1 MAGLFDLSKRRA
13 EEQAAWQELEALLD
27 ELDRGG
33 ERRLSLDELDRL
45 GQLYR
50 RAAAR
55 LAEAR
60 RQGFDKARRRYLDD
74 LVRRAHFRIYQPP
87 KRGLSPL
94 IGLVMGG
101 FAVTF
106 RQTLRL
112 QGVAFAL
119 FLLGALMAYA
129 GTQAHVELAYPLM
142 SLMFPAEVVQGLIES
157 ESIRREYI
165 TTGRVYGLTGL
176 SAFAL
181 ALVANNTRVGLASF
195 GLGIFGGVPTILI
208 MVVNGAL
215 LGSMAGLYDR
225 HGFDIQFWAWLL
237 PHGIPEV
244 LALTIC
250 AAGGLLLGRALIE
263 PGPRPRREAL
273 VAAGRRA
280 AVLLGL
286 AILLLVYAGVI
297 EGYFRQLSIG
307 NGPRFALALFNL
319 VILAAYLTLAGR
331 RAEGGALGSAP
342 RRRPTRRTAHTG

>member
-1 MAGLFDLSKRRA
+1 M
-13 EEQAAWQELEALLD
+13 EEQAAWEELEELLRK
-27 ELDRGG
+27 LDAKG
-33 ERRLSLDELDRL
+33 ERHLSLAELDRL

-60 RQGFDKARRRYLDD
+60 RQKFDRARRRYLDD

-87 KRGLSPL
+87 KRGLRPL
-94 IGLVMGG
+94 FKLVMGG
-101 FAVTF
+101 FAVVF
-106 RQTLRL
+106 RETLAL
-112 QGVAFAL
+112 QIVAFGL
-119 FLLGALMAYA
+119 FFLGASMAYFA
-129 GTQAHVELAYPLM
+129 TQSHVELAYPLM

-157 ESIRREYI
+157 EAVRLEYI
-165 TTGRVYGLTGL
+165 TTGQVYGLTGL

-195 GLGIFGGVPTILI
+195 GLGIFGGVPTVLI

-215 LGSMAGLYDR
+215 MGSMAGLYDR
-225 HGFDIQFWAWLL
+225 HGFDVQFWAWLL

-250 AAGGLLLGRALIE
+250 AAGGLLLGRALID

-280 AVLLGL
+280 AALLGM
-286 AILLLVYAGVI
+286 AMLLLVYAGII
-297 EGYFRQLSIG
+297 EGYFRQLQVG
-307 NGPRFALALFNL
+307 AGLRFGLALFNL
-319 VILAAYLTLAGR
+319 AILTAYLSLAGR
-331 RAEGGALGSAP
+331 RA
-342 RRRPTRRTAHTG
+342 